1 MYEKESTIQ
10 LVQKRHTN
18 QQNEPECQ
26 KTEVSTHGN
35 SVYLCQS
42 WDSESLGKIK
52 HRDIPV

>member
-52 HRDIPV
+52 HQDIPV